1 MWLSSNREPENQYQF
16 LELTTDHVSGQAS
29 EWSFWILT
37 YRPRDEGTRSV
48 RKNMSAKYVSVQ
60 AKQTRLIRLL
70 LYGFW
75 FIFISVF
82 SAVFVFR
89 WPLQMTWFVF
99 RWPLQMTRFVFR
111 WPGFASRLHSRQPFI
126 CLAYRP
132 TAFKKN
138 NTTMFQDTLLFEFSH
153 KNIPNPFIFYLN

>member
-89 WPLQMTWFVF
+89 WSLQMTSSDDLVRLQMTWFRFMFTLVSHSFALLIDEQLSRKTTLQCF
-99 RWPLQMTRFVFR
+99 RTRYCFNF
-111 WPGFASRLHSRQPFI
+111 SIKTYLI
-126 CLAYRP
+126 
-132 TAFKKN
+132 
-138 NTTMFQDTLLFEFSH
+138 LLF
-153 KNIPNPFIFYLN
+153 FI